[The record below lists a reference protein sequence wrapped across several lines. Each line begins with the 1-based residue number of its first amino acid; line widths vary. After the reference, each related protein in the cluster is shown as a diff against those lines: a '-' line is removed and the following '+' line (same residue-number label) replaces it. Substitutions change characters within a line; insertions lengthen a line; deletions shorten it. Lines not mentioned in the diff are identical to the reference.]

1 MFKLFCKHET
11 DEQIRERLLKL
22 CKNGDYGIC
31 PPPMDANVA
40 INELRDFFLGKD
52 SNSILADGNKNYFSE
67 IVYQIKSRCK
77 SQKTIKCIQLTNV
90 YSAINELQEFLLGK
104 DWYVSMPLGHEQVIT
119 EIVYQI
125 ETKYK
130 KLKAN

>member
-1 MFKLFCKHET
+1 MFKLFHKHET
-11 DEQIRERLLKL
+11 DAQIKERLLKL

-52 SNSILADGNKNYFSE
+52 SNLILADGSKNYFSE
-67 IVYQIKSRCK
+67 LVYQIETKCK
-77 SQKTIKCIQLTNV
+77 SQKTVKNTQLTNV
-90 YSAINELQEFLLGK
+90 NSAINELQEALLGK
-104 DWYVSMPLGHEQVIT
+104 DWYVSMPLGHEQIIT
-119 EIVYQI
+119 EIVYQL
-125 ETKYK
+125 ESRYK

>member
-67 IVYQIKSRCK
+67 IVYQIESRCK
-77 SQKTIKCIQLTNV
+77 SPKTIKCIQLTNV

-104 DWYVSMPLGHEQVIT
+104 DWYVSMPLGHEQIIT